1 MEIIGRKNEQIML
14 SNIVNS
20 EKAEFVA
27 VFGRRR
33 IGKTFLI
40 KEYFNKNFTFYTTG
54 LANANTKMQLASFT
68 ISLNQHF
75 QKENNIANNW
85 LEAFNQLK
93 IELQLKEGKKII
105 FIDELPWFDTK
116 KSDFLTG
123 LEFFW
128 NSWASAEPDL
138 KLIACGSAA
147 SWMINK
153 LIKNKGGL
161 HNRVTARM
169 KLEPFNLQE
178 TEQFLRSK
186 NLNFD
191 RYQIIQLYM
200 VMGGVPY
207 YLEQLQKGLSA
218 TQNIEK
224 LCFADNGLL
233 KTEFNYIFSSLF
245 NNAEKHEIIL
255 RNIAEKGGTATRE
268 AILASAN
275 LRTGGDV
282 STKLKELEESGFITA
297 LTIYSQKSAKKIY
310 AITDYY
316 TLFYLKF
323 IDQIGKYEIGDW
335 ANRVDDPTINAW
347 AGITFEKICLQHVQ
361 QIKNALKIGG
371 VSSRSSIWT
380 NKGTKTN
387 KGAQIDLIIDR
398 RDRVINLCEI
408 KYSINKYTISKNYD
422 QTLRNKIATF
432 KENTKTNKSIFL
444 TMITT
449 FGLHANEYSRSIVQN
464 ETTMDQLFEE

>member
-1 MEIIGRKNEQIML
+1 MRLIGRITEQKML
-14 SNIVNS
+14 DSIVNS
-20 EKAEFVA
+20 DKAEFVA

-40 KEYFNKNFTFYTTG
+40 KEFFNKQFTFYTTG
-54 LANANTKMQLASFT
+54 LANANTKMQLANFA
-68 ISLNQHF
+68 ISMNQHF
-75 QKENNIANNW
+75 QKENAIAKNW

-93 IELQLKEGKKII
+93 IELQIKKGKKIV

-128 NSWASAEPDL
+128 NSWASTEPDL
-138 KLIACGSAA
+138 KLIVCGSAA
-147 SWMINK
+147 SWIINK

-161 HNRVTARM
+161 HNRITARI

-178 TEQFLRSK
+178 TEQFLLAK

-191 RYQIIQLYM
+191 RYQILQLYM
-200 VMGGVPY
+200 VVGGVPY
-207 YLEQLQKGLSA
+207 YLEQLEKGFSA
-218 TQNIEK
+218 TQNIEQ
-224 LCFADNGLL
+224 LCFSDNGLL
-233 KTEFNYIFSSLF
+233 KTEFSYIFSSLF

-255 RNIAEKGGTATRE
+255 RKIVENGGTASRE
-268 AILASAN
+268 AIIASTN
-275 LRTGGDV
+275 FSTGGDIT
-282 STKLKELEESGFITA
+282 TKLKELEESGFITA
-297 LTIYSQKSAKKIY
+297 LTIYNQKSAKKIY

-323 IDQIGKYEIGDW
+323 IEQQGKYEIGDW
-335 ANRVDDPTINAW
+335 ANRIDEPSINAW
-347 AGITFEKICLQHVQ
+347 AGLTFEKICIQHVQ

-371 VSSRSSIWT
+371 VSSRSSTWA
-380 NKGTKTN
+380 NKGNKN
-387 KGAQIDLIIDR
+387 SKGAQLDLIIDR

-408 KYSINKYTISKNYD
+408 KYSINKYTITKSYD
-422 QTLRNKIATF
+422 QVLRNKIVTF
-432 KENTKTNKSIFL
+432 KESTKTNKSIYL

-449 FGLHANEYSRSIVQN
+449 FGLQANEYSRSIVQN
-464 ETTMDQLFEE
+464 EITMDHLFE

>member
-1 MEIIGRKNEQIML
+1 MRLIGRITEQKML
-14 SNIVNS
+14 DSIVNS
-20 EKAEFVA
+20 DKAEFVA

-40 KEYFNKNFTFYTTG
+40 KEFFNKQFTFYTTG
-54 LANANTKMQLASFT
+54 LANANTKMQLTNFT
-68 ISLNQHF
+68 ISMNQHF
-75 QKENNIANNW
+75 HKENAVAKNW

-93 IELQLKEGKKII
+93 IELQLKKGKKII

-128 NSWASAEPDL
+128 NSWASTEPDL
-138 KLIACGSAA
+138 KLIVCGSAA
-147 SWMINK
+147 SWIINK

-161 HNRVTARM
+161 HNRITARI

-178 TEQFLRSK
+178 TEQFLLAK

-191 RYQIIQLYM
+191 RYQILQLYM
-200 VMGGVPY
+200 VVGGVPY
-207 YLEQLQKGLSA
+207 YLEQLEKGFSA
-218 TQNIEK
+218 TQNIEQ
-224 LCFADNGLL
+224 LCFSDNGLL
-233 KTEFNYIFSSLF
+233 KTEFSYIFSSLF

-255 RNIAEKGGTATRE
+255 RKIVENGGTASRE
-268 AILASAN
+268 AIIASTN
-275 LRTGGDV
+275 FSTGGDI
-282 STKLKELEESGFITA
+282 STKLRELEESGFITA
-297 LTIYSQKSAKKIY
+297 LTIFNQKSAKKIY

-323 IDQIGKYEIGDW
+323 IEQMGKYEIGDW
-335 ANRVDDPTINAW
+335 ANRIDEPSINAW
-347 AGITFEKICLQHVQ
+347 AGLTFEKICIQHVQ

-371 VSSRSSIWT
+371 VSSRSSTWA
-380 NKGTKTN
+380 NKGNKN
-387 KGAQIDLIIDR
+387 SKGAQLDLIIDR

-408 KYSINKYTISKNYD
+408 KYSINRYTITKSYD
-422 QTLRNKIATF
+422 QVLRNKIVTF
-432 KENTKTNKSIFL
+432 KESTKTNKSIYL

-449 FGLHANEYSRSIVQN
+449 FGLQANEYSRSIVQN
-464 ETTMDQLFEE
+464 EITMDHLFE